1 MAAARQRNAD
11 LTRRRRRSQEV
22 IAKIREDGALPSRA
36 TIQHPK
42 RTKPEP
48 ADAKALASLKL
59 GEAPL
64 PASMRAWL
72 AFDAKWLPLDI
83 AKTHVRPKT
92 FVELVAERLPEIVE
106 YIEAS
111 GATLLPGP
119 CYPLLTPTE
128 CNESAILFVYD
139 GPKARDA
146 DGEPPV
152 LGLDIQD
159 EPMIGVYGAGFDLY
173 LARLCDV
180 VPSPGYAIGAG
191 PRGYEEAGKAAFARV
206 IGKKWMKSAYEDTIA
221 LSCIEA

>member
-1 MAAARQRNAD
+1 MAKTPERGAA
-11 LTRRRRRSQEV
+11 LVEKV
-22 IAKIREDGALPSRA
+22 IAKIRKEGALPSAA

-48 ADAKALASLKL
+48 ADAESLASLQL

-64 PASMRAWL
+64 PPSMRTWL

-83 AKTHVRPKT
+83 AKTQVKPTT
-92 FVELVAERLPEIVE
+92 FVEMVAERLPELAEFI
-106 YIEAS
+106 AGS
-111 GATLLPGP
+111 GEMLLPGP

-180 VPSPGYAIGAG
+180 VPSPGYALGAG
-191 PRGYEEAGKAAFARV
+191 PEGYEAAGKAAFARV
-206 IGKKWMKSAYEDTIA
+206 VGKKWMKSSYEDTIA
-221 LSCIEA
+221 LSCIES

>member
-1 MAAARQRNAD
+1 MAKTAPRGAA
-11 LTRRRRRSQEV
+11 LVEKV
-22 IAKIREDGALPSRA
+22 IAKVRDDGALPSSA

-59 GEAPL
+59 GDAPL
-64 PASMRAWL
+64 PESLRTWL

-83 AKTHVRPKT
+83 TKTQVRPQT
-92 FVELVAERLPEIVE
+92 FVELVAERLPELAEFIG
-106 YIEAS
+106 AS
-111 GATLLPGP
+111 GEALLPGP

-173 LARLCDV
+173 LARLCEV
-180 VPSPGYAIGAG
+180 VPSPGYALGAG
-191 PRGYEEAGKAAFARV
+191 PEGYEASGKAAFARV
-206 IGKKWMKSAYEDTIA
+206 VGKKWLKSAYDETIA
-221 LSCIEA
+221 LSCIEP